1 MRNTK
6 EKELNC
12 LSWADDLLSTTK
24 YGLQNEM
31 DRTAEYYDSLGLT
44 INQRKTKI
52 IIFNKCVL
60 KLSNVGDF
68 FMNGSQI
75 EITDEYQYLGNK
87 TETIRKHAVSCN

>member
-1 MRNTK
+1 
-6 EKELNC
+6 
-12 LSWADDLLSTTK
+12 
-24 YGLQNEM
+24 M
-31 DRTAEYYDSLGLT
+31 DRTAEYYDSHGLT

-52 IIFNKCVL
+52 IIFNKRVV

-75 EITDEYQYLGNK
+75 EITDVYQYLGNK